1 MEGVPVT
8 GVTVDGVE
16 VLLKSGKSWGIDAG
30 LVVYAVGIKAPGQA
44 LEDSGPAM
52 KVRPKSGLVP
62 ALSMKAEEVHIIG
75 DCSNAARILEATEA
89 GERVGR
95 WL

>member
-1 MEGVPVT
+1 M
-8 GVTVDGVE
+8 
-16 VLLKSGKSWGIDAG
+16 
-30 LVVYAVGIKAPGQA
+30 
-44 LEDSGPAM
+44 
-52 KVRPKSGLVP
+52 PKSGLIP

-75 DCSNAARILEATEA
+75 DCIEPASILEATEA